1 MKIGKYELK
10 IINSGYF
17 WLDGGAMFGIIPKPL
32 WEKTNLPDSANRIKL
47 STRNLLLLNGN
58 RKILIDSGMG
68 NKWDAKSRSIYSIN
82 QDEFSL
88 DNELVKAGISAG
100 EITDVI
106 ITHLHFDHTGGSIKL
121 ENGKLI
127 PSFPNAKYYV
137 QKKNFEWAVNP
148 SERDRGSYIKENFV
162 PLFEAGLLNLIDN
175 NIDFDDEI
183 EFLVV
188 NGHTFSQQ
196 LVKISDSSSTILYCG
211 DLIPTS
217 SHIPIPYVMGY
228 DLQPLVAVA
237 EKKSILSQA
246 NEEQWKLFFEHD
258 PEFALAT
265 IKRTDK
271 GFQVDEKFREL

>member
-10 IINSGYF
+10 IIISGYF

-32 WEKTNLPDSANRIKL
+32 WEKTNPTDSANRIKL

-68 NKWDAKSRSIYSIN
+68 NKWDAKSKSIYSIN
-82 QDEFSL
+82 QNEFSL
-88 DNELVKAGISAG
+88 DNELVKAGISAS

-121 ENGKLI
+121 ENEKFI
-127 PSFPNAKYYV
+127 PAFPNAKYHV
-137 QKKNFEWAVNP
+137 QRKNFEWAVNP
-148 SERDRGSYIKENFV
+148 SERDRGSYIKENFI
-162 PLFEAGLLNLIDN
+162 PLYEAGVLNLLDN
-175 NIDFDDEI
+175 NIKFDDEI

-228 DLQPLVAVA
+228 DLQPLVAVQ
-237 EKKSILSQA
+237 EKKNILSQV

>member
-32 WEKTNLPDSANRIKL
+32 WEKTNPPDSANRIKL
-47 STRNLLLLNGN
+47 STRNLLLQNGK

-68 NKWDAKSRSIYSIN
+68 NKWDAKSKSIYSIN
-82 QDEFSL
+82 QNEFSL
-88 DNELVKAGISAG
+88 DNELVKAGISAS

-121 ENGKLI
+121 ENEKLI
-127 PSFPNAKYYV
+127 PAFPNAKYYV

-148 SERDRGSYIKENFV
+148 SERDRGSYIKENFI
-162 PLFEAGLLNLIDN
+162 PLYEAGVLNLIDN

-211 DLIPTS
+211 DLIPTT

-228 DLQPLVAVA
+228 DLQPLVAVQ
-237 EKKSILSQA
+237 EKKNILSQA

>member
-47 STRNLLLLNGN
+47 STRNLLLINGN

-68 NKWDAKSRSIYSIN
+68 NKWDAKSKSIYSIN

-100 EITDVI
+100 EITDII

-127 PSFPNAKYYV
+127 PAFPNAKYYV

-162 PLFEAGLLNLIDN
+162 PIFEAGLLNLIDN

-196 LVKISDSSSTILYCG
+196 LVKISDSSTTILFCG

-228 DLQPLVAVA
+228 DLQPLVTVQ
-237 EKKSILSQA
+237 EKKNILSQA

-265 IKRTDK
+265 IKKTDK

>member
-32 WEKTNLPDSANRIKL
+32 WEKTNPPDSVNRIKL

-68 NKWDAKSRSIYSIN
+68 NKWDAKSKSIYSIN
-82 QDEFSL
+82 QNEFSL

-121 ENGKLI
+121 ENEKLI
-127 PSFPNAKYYV
+127 PAFPNAKYYV

-148 SERDRGSYIKENFV
+148 SERDRGSYIKENFI
-162 PLFEAGLLNLIDN
+162 PLYEAGVLNLIDN
-175 NIDFDDEI
+175 NIYFDDEI

-228 DLQPLVAVA
+228 DLQPLLTVQ
-237 EKKSILSQA
+237 EKKTILSQA

-258 PEFALAT
+258 PEFASAT

>member
-1 MKIGKYELK
+1 MKVGKYEIQ

-32 WEKTNLPDSANRIKL
+32 WEKTNPPDSANRIKL
-47 STRNLLLLNGN
+47 STRNLLLQNGK

-68 NKWDAKSRSIYSIN
+68 NKWDAKSKSIYSIN
-82 QDEFSL
+82 QNEFSL

-121 ENGKLI
+121 ENEKLI
-127 PSFPNAKYYV
+127 PAFPNAKYYV

-148 SERDRGSYIKENFV
+148 SERDRGSYIKENFI
-162 PLFEAGLLNLIDN
+162 PLYEAGVLNLIDN
-175 NIDFDDEI
+175 NINFDDEI

-228 DLQPLVAVA
+228 DLQPLMAVQ
-237 EKKSILSQA
+237 EKKNILSQA

>member
-1 MKIGKYELK
+1 
-10 IINSGYF
+10 
-17 WLDGGAMFGIIPKPL
+17 
-32 WEKTNLPDSANRIKL
+32 
-47 STRNLLLLNGN
+47 
-58 RKILIDSGMG
+58 IDSGMG
-68 NKWDAKSRSIYSIN
+68 NKWDAKSKSIYSIN
-82 QDEFSL
+82 QNEFSL
-88 DNELVKAGISAG
+88 DNELVKAGISAS

-121 ENGKLI
+121 ENEKLI
-127 PSFPNAKYYV
+127 PAFPNAKYYV

-148 SERDRGSYIKENFV
+148 SERDRGSYIKENFI
-162 PLFEAGLLNLIDN
+162 PLYEAGVLNLIDN

-228 DLQPLVAVA
+228 DLQPLVAVQ
-237 EKKSILSQA
+237 EKKNILSQA